1 MVMNSEQYL
10 AAITAIADETYAQIW
25 RYLKGDECLF
35 EPHLREVGG
44 SYLEH
49 RGKCLR
55 PALLT
60 FCCEAVGGSA
70 ELARP
75 AAAAVEMFHTWTL
88 MHDDVIDHDDIRR
101 GRPTAHVRG
110 TSLGQGDLRL
120 DAVAAREYGVDLAIL
135 GGDYIHGAA
144 MDMLL
149 SLGTS
154 SKVTIALARR
164 MCWRLNAELL
174 AGEQLDVRLSQT
186 PWSEITEESVM
197 KMMDGKTSALL
208 SYCAL
213 AGACIGED
221 MEPDSSQFAEPLSDF
236 AQYCGLAFQ
245 MKDDLLG
252 VFGDETKFGKPI
264 GSDIREGKR
273 TVLMLRTMVGATAA
287 ERRRLESILGKA
299 DSTAEEIADVRTIVT
314 RTGADKA
321 VAELSD
327 SFIDK
332 ALAIMERTLP
342 ESDAKECLRHW
353 TLSLVARAV

>member
-1 MVMNSEQYL
+1 MNNEQYL
-10 AAITAIADETYAQIW
+10 AAVVAIADATYELIW
-25 RYLKGDECLF
+25 RYLKEDKCLF

-88 MHDDVIDHDDIRR
+88 MHDDVIDHDDVRR

-149 SLGTS
+149 SLDTS
-154 SKVTIALARR
+154 SDLTLALARR
-164 MCWRLNAELL
+164 MCWKLNAELL

-186 PWSEITEESVM
+186 PWSEIKEESVM
-197 KMMDGKTSALL
+197 KMMEGKTSALL

-213 AGACIGED
+213 AGACIGEGKV
-221 MEPDSSQFAEPLSDF
+221 PADSRFAEWMSDF
-236 AQYCGLAFQ
+236 ARYCGLAFQ

-252 VFGDETKFGKPI
+252 VFGDEAKFGKPI

-273 TVLMLRTMVGATAA
+273 TVLMLKAMGGATAA

-299 DSTAEEIADVRTIVT
+299 DSIAEEIADARTIVA

-321 VAELSD
+321 VAEISD

-332 ALAIMERTLP
+332 ALAIMERALP